1 MRFDADWIKTASIA
15 GMPAGDA
22 LAQVRAATSA
32 QVDIDN
38 VQAEMHGQWHRGMP
52 SWGDSQFVTGE
63 LSRFQTLGDLLAN
76 PQLFCSV
83 PWQPTAGH
91 RMVRTVTL

>member
-1 MRFDADWIKTASIA
+1 MCYESDWNKTPVPA
-15 GMPAGDA
+15 GMPAGLA
-22 LAQVRAATSA
+22 LAHVREATSA
-32 QVDIDN
+32 QVDINN
-38 VQAEMHGQWHRGMP
+38 VQAEMHGSWHRGIG
-52 SWGDSQFVTGE
+52 SWGDSQFTTGE